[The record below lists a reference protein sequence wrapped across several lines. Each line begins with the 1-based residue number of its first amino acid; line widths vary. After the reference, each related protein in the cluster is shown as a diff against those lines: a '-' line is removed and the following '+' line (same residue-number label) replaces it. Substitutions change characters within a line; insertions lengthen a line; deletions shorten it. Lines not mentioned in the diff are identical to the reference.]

1 MLRQLVKEDD
11 MREELEPC
19 PFCGRQAAIDALDR
33 IFDRCEEIEAHLPE
47 GDPDRDGYE
56 MYPDYRTVWR
66 YLRQLP
72 SAQPELH
79 WIPCS
84 ERSPK
89 EQEKSYWVCTD
100 SGYQCQCRWTNI
112 NHIWTQ
118 LTTDWH
124 WHFADIPQYT
134 KVVAW
139 MPLPEPY
146 KGE

>member
-1 MLRQLVKEDD
+1 

-56 MYPDYRTVWR
+56 MYPDYLTVWR

-72 SAQPELH
+72 SAQR

-84 ERSPK
+84 ERLPK
-89 EQEKSYWVCTD
+89 RNGEYLVWMQRPFDEEPTVSIINYDADCEMFGDWREYYHPITLGYLD
-100 SGYQCQCRWTNI
+100 SDFDEIKGVI
-112 NHIWTQ
+112 
-118 LTTDWH
+118 
-124 WHFADIPQYT
+124 
-134 KVVAW
+134 AW